1 MFEIIEEDGDV
12 GLFCELYVHC
22 ESYGNPLMELGSGD
36 EARANARELIA
47 VLDAFVRPW
56 TTDGSVPQ
64 HVEDVEIVLADHR
77 IAHGHYD
84 AQLCP
89 RGWWVD
95 VGDDYERIDSE
106 QVRGWREYDRPIVRA
121 GKVTGFMD
129 GKQFATAPTEK
140 A

>member
-1 MFEIIEEDGDV
+1 MAAEICETVYGFDLYGDV
-12 GLFCELYVHC
+12 SNAPGVVF
-22 ESYGNPLMELGSGD
+22 LGETLD
-36 EARANARELIA
+36 EAQAKTRELIA

-64 HVEDVEIVLADHR
+64 HVEDVEILLADHR
-77 IAHGHYD
+77 VVRGHYD
-84 AQLCP
+84 AQLFP

-121 GKVTGFMD
+121 GKVTGFMA
-129 GKQFATAPTEK
+129 GEEFATAPTGAKEE
-140 A
+140 

>member
-1 MFEIIEEDGDV
+1 MAAEICETVYGFDLYGDV
-12 GLFCELYVHC
+12 GDAPGLVL
-22 ESYGNPLMELGSGD
+22 LGATLDKAQSK
-36 EARANARELIA
+36 ARELIA

-64 HVEDVEIVLADHR
+64 HVEDVEILLADHR
-77 IAHGHYD
+77 VVRGHYD
-84 AQLCP
+84 AQLSP

-106 QVRGWREYDRPIVRA
+106 QVRGWREHDRPIVRA

-129 GKQFATAPTEK
+129 GKEFATAPTGAKEE
-140 A
+140 